1 MNILKRGHAVS
12 KLGERLNK
20 LRQEQGLTQQ
30 ELADL
35 FHISNSTISSY
46 ETGNR
51 IPDVD
56 FLLKLSKFYNIL
68 SDYIIGLSDS
78 RLPLDIMNST
88 VVDQVSYQSVIE
100 KIQRLPIERKR
111 ALLAILDDLY
121 LCSVIQDKASNM
133 IK

>member
-1 MNILKRGHAVS
+1 MS

-56 FLLKLSKFYNIL
+56 FLLKLSKFYNIS

-121 LCSVIQDKASNM
+121 LCSVIQGKASNM

>member
-1 MNILKRGHAVS
+1 VN

-20 LRQEQGLTQQ
+20 LRQERGLTQQ

-51 IPDVD
+51 IPDVE
-56 FLLKLSKFYNIL
+56 FLLKLSKFYNIS

-78 RLPLDIMNST
+78 RLPLDIMNSI
-88 VVDQVSYQSVIE
+88 VADQVSYQSVIE
-100 KIQRLPIERKR
+100 KIQKLPVERKR
-111 ALLAILDDLY
+111 TLLAILDIFAP
-121 LCSVIQDKASNM
+121 SFRITPPT
-133 IK
+133 

>member
-1 MNILKRGHAVS
+1 MS

-56 FLLKLSKFYNIL
+56 FLLKLSKFYNIS

>member
-1 MNILKRGHAVS
+1 MN

-20 LRQEQGLTQQ
+20 LRQERGLTQQ

-51 IPDVD
+51 IPDVE
-56 FLLKLSKFYNIL
+56 FLLKLSKFYNIS

-78 RLPLDIMNST
+78 RLPLDIMNSI
-88 VVDQVSYQSVIE
+88 VADQVSYQSVIE
-100 KIQRLPIERKR
+100 KIQKLPVERKR
-111 ALLAILDDLY
+111 TLLAILDDLY
-121 LCSVIQDKASNM
+121 LCSVIQDNASNLM
-133 IK
+133 Q

>member
-1 MNILKRGHAVS
+1 MS

>member
-1 MNILKRGHAVS
+1 VS

-56 FLLKLSKFYNIL
+56 FLLKLSKFYNIS

>member
-1 MNILKRGHAVS
+1 MS

-20 LRQEQGLTQQ
+20 LRQERGLTQQ

-51 IPDVD
+51 IPDVE
-56 FLLKLSKFYNIL
+56 FLLKLSKFYNIS

-78 RLPLDIMNST
+78 RLPLDIMNSI
-88 VVDQVSYQSVIE
+88 VADQVSYQNVIE
-100 KIQRLPIERKR
+100 KIQKLPVERKR
-111 ALLAILDDLY
+111 TLLAILDDLY
-121 LCSVIQDKASNM
+121 LCSVIQDNASNLM
-133 IK
+133 Q